1 MHAIKGLSAAV
12 FSLALAAC
20 GSDSGGGSSWSSAS
34 SSSSSSSASS
44 SSSSASSSSASGGQV
59 TQLVIAAGDPG
70 LCHYSGALAS
80 EHAGHLAER
89 YIDTANQTGRA
100 LLLAVDAEAAGEV
113 DLTLRFANG
122 SGADRPATVRELEAG
137 SEAQFT
143 MEAAGAWTNWVS
155 ETRELFLR
163 AGNNLIQVDATT
175 SAGLGN
181 IDRLS
186 VSGTGITAGECPSA
200 GTPGALFPAHGASAA
215 NPDTRLLLSF
225 DKPPRINAGTL
236 AIFDAA
242 NNTLVDRIDL
252 SGDTDTLGYPGQSS
266 TRELNRVPAKV
277 VGNTVYLSPHTNTL
291 DYGKTYY
298 VVVPET
304 AISGQIDGLDF
315 AGIDA
320 GEWRFSTKASGPSG
334 NRVTVDDNA
343 DADFGSVQ
351 GALNYVMQTLGKDAH
366 AVIDV
371 RDGLYHEPLYLRDKN
386 NLRIVGESREGTR
399 IEYANSE
406 SQNPGSSGRPLF
418 LVQSSDL
425 LSLENLTFHNTHL
438 RNTNG
443 GNGAQAEA
451 LYFNSSG
458 RLIAKN
464 AAFISEQD
472 TLLLKGYGWFYHT
485 LVAGNVDFIWG
496 YPNVVLFEN
505 SEIRS
510 LGDSKNGG
518 ASSAGGYI
526 LQARVQSSDN
536 LGFVFLNS
544 TLTRAPGPLGNA
556 IGDGQTYLAR
566 SGFSS
571 TSTHYD
577 SFAFINCRMDRHIA
591 AVGWYS
597 EANKPRNPSQG
608 SATFGYR
615 EYGSRDMAGNAIN
628 LGARTGARILSAGEY
643 SQYYSSRAAIF
654 SSFGGGQGWNPEP

>member
-1 MHAIKGLSAAV
+1 M
-12 FSLALAAC
+12 
-20 GSDSGGGSSWSSAS
+20 
-34 SSSSSSSASS
+34 
-44 SSSSASSSSASGGQV
+44 
-59 TQLVIAAGDPG
+59 TIAAGDPG
-70 LCHYSGALAS
+70 LCRYSGVLAS

-89 YIDTANQTGRA
+89 YIDTANQAGTG
-100 LLLAVDAEAAGEV
+100 LILAINAEAAGNV
-113 DLTLRFANG
+113 DLTVRFANG
-122 SGADRPATVRELEAG
+122 GGAGRPATVREREAG
-137 SEAQFT
+137 SEALFT
-143 MEAAGAWTNWVS
+143 FEDTGAWTNWVS
-155 ETRELFLR
+155 ETRELFLG
-163 AGNNLIQVDATT
+163 AGNNLIHVDATT
-175 SAGLGN
+175 SDGLAN
-181 IDRLS
+181 IDRLHL
-186 VSGTGITAGECPSA
+186 SGTGITAGECPSA
-200 GTPGALFPAHGASAA
+200 GAPGALFPADGTSSA

-225 DKPPRINAGTL
+225 EAVPRINAGTVE
-236 AIFDAA
+236 IFDAA
-242 NNTLVDRIDL
+242 TNTLVDRIDL
-252 SGDTDTLGYPGQSS
+252 SGDTDILGYPGQSA
-266 TRELNRVPAKV
+266 TRQLNRVSAKV
-277 VGNTVYLSPHTNTL
+277 AGNTVYLSPHTNAL
-291 DYGKTYY
+291 GYGKTYY
-298 VVVPET
+298 VVVPAG
-304 AISGQIDGLDF
+304 AISGQINGQNF
-315 AGIDA
+315 AGIGA
-320 GEWRFSTKASGPSG
+320 GEWRFSTKAAAPSG
-334 NRVTVDDNA
+334 NRVTVDDNG

-351 GALNYVMQTLGKDAH
+351 GALNYVMQTLDKDAS
-366 AVIDV
+366 AVIEV

-425 LSLENLTFHNTHL
+425 LSLENLTLHNTHL
-438 RNTNG
+438 RDTNG
-443 GNGAQAEA
+443 GSGAQAET

-472 TLLLKGYGWFYHT
+472 TLLLKGYGWFYDT
-485 LVAGNVDFIWG
+485 LIAGNVDFIWG

-518 ASSAGGYI
+518 ASSGGGYI
-526 LQARVQSSDN
+526 LQARVQSPDN

-544 TLTRAPGPLGNA
+544 TLTRAPGPLGNS

-591 AVGWYS
+591 AVGWYN

-615 EYGSRDMAGNAIN
+615 EYGSRDMAGNALN
-628 LGARTGARILSAGEY
+628 LGARTGAHVLSAGEY
-643 SQYYSSRAAIF
+643 NQYYSSRAVIF